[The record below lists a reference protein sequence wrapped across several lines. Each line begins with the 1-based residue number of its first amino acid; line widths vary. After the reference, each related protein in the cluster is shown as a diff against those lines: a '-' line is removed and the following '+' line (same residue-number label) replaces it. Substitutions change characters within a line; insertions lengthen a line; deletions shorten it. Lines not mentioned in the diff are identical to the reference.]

1 MSQADEA
8 VIAMYWFLSAAKG
21 DLQVRT
27 STCEGISAVVSLSNL
42 LLFIRKY
49 SRYAPLGS
57 LNPGKAFYVKKAR
70 PNPAPNPYDGE
81 TSSRWECN
89 LANRTGGK
97 WFSALKE
104 GEGKDWRLA
113 QTVKKVNA
121 TCMGAHWEKEVH
133 LETPAYT
140 NNS

>member
-1 MSQADEA
+1 MNA
-8 VIAMYWFLSAAKG
+8 
-21 DLQVRT
+21 
-27 STCEGISAVVSLSNL
+27 LSNL